1 MHQFNKILCVVSAD
15 KQESTALNHAI
26 KLAENNQATLTV
38 VDVIEWIPL
47 NIKEFERTKS
57 SAYMQMIV
65 AEQQQKL
72 DQMILSLDS
81 KMTIKSKV
89 LIGISFLEIIYE
101 VLRNEHDVVL
111 KMAESGGLLD
121 RLFGTDD
128 MHLLRKCPCPIMLV
142 KPQTPTSYQQILAS
156 VDIDDNYPS
165 EELNTRQMLN
175 EQILDLASSLSV
187 SESAKLDI
195 VHVWDADGQGLM
207 YADAMNTSKERIDI
221 DVEQIKQRH
230 IQNMDDLMGK
240 IRIKLGPNA
249 SSFIEPQ
256 THLLKGYPR
265 RKIPEFAA
273 QIKADIIVMGTV
285 ARTGIPGFFIGNTA
299 ENILNQLDCSVLA
312 VKPPGFVSPV
322 KLNV

>member
-1 MHQFNKILCVVSAD
+1 
-15 KQESTALNHAI
+15 
-26 KLAENNQATLTV
+26 
-38 VDVIEWIPL
+38 
-47 NIKEFERTKS
+47 
-57 SAYMQMIV
+57 MQMIV

-81 KMTIKSKV
+81 KITIKSRV

-111 KMAESGGLLD
+111 KMADSGGLLD

-128 MHLLRKCPCPIMLV
+128 MHLLRKCPCPIMLI

-156 VDIDDNYPS
+156 VDVDDNYPS
-165 EELNTRQMLN
+165 EELNTRAMLN
-175 EQILDLASSLSV
+175 EQILDLASSLSI
-187 SESAKLDI
+187 SASAKLDI

-207 YADAMNTSKERIDI
+207 YADAINTSKERIDI
-221 DVEQIKQRH
+221 DVEEIKQRH

-240 IRIKLGPNA
+240 MRIKLGPNA

-265 RKIPEFAA
+265 KKIPEFAA

-322 KLNV
+322 KLND